1 MRDYWDNRRRELV
14 GAVLFFGAIVAA
26 MVLVASGVSY
36 GWSVGPVLVA
46 FVAGALLLSN
56 A

>member
-1 MRDYWDNRRRELV
+1 MRDYWGNRRRELV
-14 GAVLFFGAIVAA
+14 GAALFFGAIAAA
-26 MVLVASGVSY
+26 MVLTAAGVSY
-36 GWSVGPVLVA
+36 GLSVAVVLVA